1 MMLLGYCVE
10 LFFDGIFI
18 AALLMLACWFFRILF
33 GIFSGAAN
41 SVADTF
47 RWTKSNIKRKKESSY
62 KIDDDN

>member
-10 LFFDGIFI
+10 IFFDCVFI
-18 AALLMLACWFFRILF
+18 AALLVLCCWFFRIIF

-47 RWTKSNIKRKKESSY
+47 RWTKSNLKRKKETTY
-62 KIDDDN
+62 KINDN